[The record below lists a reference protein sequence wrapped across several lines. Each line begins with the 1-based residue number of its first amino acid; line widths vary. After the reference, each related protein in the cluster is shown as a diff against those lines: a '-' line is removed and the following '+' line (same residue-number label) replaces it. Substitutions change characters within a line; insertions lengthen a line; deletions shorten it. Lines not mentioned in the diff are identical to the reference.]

1 MIKVNMERED
11 ILSLDT
17 REVSMVYRDIL
28 VTKFVIFFSYK
39 L

>member
-1 MIKVNMERED
+1 MSKVNVERED

-17 REVSMVYRDIL
+17 SERVSMVYRDIL
-28 VTKFVIFFSYK
+28 VTKFVIF

>member
-11 ILSLDT
+11 ILSSDT

-28 VTKFVIFFSYK
+28 VTKFVIFF